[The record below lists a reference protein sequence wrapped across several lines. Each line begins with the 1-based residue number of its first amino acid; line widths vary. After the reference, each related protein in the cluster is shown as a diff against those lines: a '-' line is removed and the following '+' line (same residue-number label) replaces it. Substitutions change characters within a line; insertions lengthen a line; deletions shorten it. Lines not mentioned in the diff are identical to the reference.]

1 MKQIR
6 LESRVASGL
15 HSSKHMPRSQGEKV
29 KKALGTVSSSRPRAC
44 LTDGEEVSS
53 DGEAE
58 SDFSIPE
65 FYGLFSPPLA
75 TLSQTLRG
83 RVATPDSGSFRLF
96 FPEALPSVLSEVNAS
111 TVNFSNSR
119 QEDDTPSPAQ
129 PHSSGKLGPPMEIA
143 PTLPRVRTQPCIGP
157 N

>member
-15 HSSKHMPRSQGEKV
+15 HSSKHTPRSQGEKV

-53 DGEAE
+53 DREAE

-83 RVATPDSGSFRLF
+83 RVATPDSGSIISIIFSRRPSKRAIRGECQHSKF
-96 FPEALPSVLSEVNAS
+96 F
-111 TVNFSNSR
+111 
-119 QEDDTPSPAQ
+119 
-129 PHSSGKLGPPMEIA
+129 
-143 PTLPRVRTQPCIGP
+143 
-157 N
+157 